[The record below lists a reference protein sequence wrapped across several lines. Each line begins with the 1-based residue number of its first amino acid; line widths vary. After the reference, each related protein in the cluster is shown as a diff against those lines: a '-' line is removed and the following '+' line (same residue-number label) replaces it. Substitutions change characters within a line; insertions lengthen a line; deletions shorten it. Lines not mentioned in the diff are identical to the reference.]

1 MEILQKDT
9 HIPYY
14 LQIKEIIRK
23 RITDH
28 RYPPGAP
35 LPSESKLSLEFQ
47 VTRTTVRKALEE
59 LKREGRIHTER
70 GKGSVVA
77 HPKIDQSLLRFYR
90 FGREIGFTGASASS
104 RLIEIKAVTCPPS
117 VARILTEE
125 GKNPENVSDT
135 QEVVPMRCISFNRV
149 YSVARLRFVQDIPLI
164 LEFAYIPCA
173 LAPNLEQQA
182 QDMTEDSLYNILE
195 TKYAVRIGKAKEYLQ
210 PKTAN
215 EYEAELLHIQPGAA
229 IFETER
235 ITMDTTG
242 QIIEVRRS
250 SIRGDKFRFTTELL

>member
-14 LQIKEIIRK
+14 LQIKDIIRK

-28 RYPPGAP
+28 RYPPGTP
-35 LPSESKLSLEFQ
+35 LPSESKLSAEFE
-47 VTRTTVRKALEE
+47 VTRTTVRKSLEE

-90 FGREIGFTGASASS
+90 FGREIGFTGTSASS
-104 RLIEIKAVTCPPS
+104 RLIEIKAATCPPF
-117 VARILTEE
+117 VARILTQE
-125 GKNPENVSDT
+125 GKDPQDAFWT
-135 QEVVPMRCISFNRV
+135 QDAAPAQGFSFNQV
-149 YSVARLRFVQDIPLI
+149 YSLVRLRFVQEIPLI
-164 LEFAYIPCA
+164 LEFAYLPCA
-173 LAPNLEQQA
+173 LAPNLEQQLKDA
-182 QDMTEDSLYNILE
+182 AEDSLYNILE
-195 TKYAVRIGKAKEYLQ
+195 TAYEVRIGKAKEYLQ

-215 EYEAELLHIQPGAA
+215 EYEAELLNIEPGSA

-235 ITMDTTG
+235 ITMDTSG
-242 QIIEVRRS
+242 RIIEVRRS
-250 SIRGDKFRFTTELL
+250 SIRGDKFRFTTELF